1 MTIVSS
7 VLVTRLW
14 AVYDRDRRVLALIVT
29 AFLCIFIPTW
39 IISFRGFAHNLQ
51 QRDLDTLMYNYAYLG
66 MAKAMGQREVD
77 KVWPL
82 TRCFLPHYPS
92 QYPFVILASLCF
104 ESSVFTAMAYKMIQD
119 KKKTRLI
126 EAFYRD
132 HGDPIVD
139 GREEDPFAPE
149 GAAKLGNMD
158 SSAGVVSTIINFARL
173 EAMGGPGGDEPENF
187 SHVDRR
193 RHHGR
198 TRDQEA
204 AIPLDTV
211 ETLDH
216 GGTGVKLPKWST
228 GEEEKYGPSTS
239 GVQSFVAS
247 STSTPDSE
255 PSVDWTDLPAPRP
268 RRSGLEDHGRRRR
281 RTSLD
286 FNRRS
291 AGGHRG
297 SERPLEEVGE
307 RGRPKSMDERT
318 TAVVSQGGAYL
329 PSGRMSLQ
337 GSSAT
342 HLELDELTLAGSREP
357 GRPSPSRRSDERGE
371 EDPSSRIL
379 HGNSPRPQGRVHGS
393 RSSQSSTD
401 DSQNG
406 LGRPKPT
413 VAAAGA
419 G

>member
-1 MTIVSS
+1 MISS
-7 VLVTRLW
+7 AYFIGIKSMMCSHIILRLRS
-14 AVYDRDRRVLALIVT
+14 Y
-29 AFLCIFIPTW
+29 F
-39 IISFRGFAHNLQ
+39 S
-51 QRDLDTLMYNYAYLG
+51 
-66 MAKAMGQREVD
+66 
-77 KVWPL
+77 
-82 TRCFLPHYPS
+82 
-92 QYPFVILASLCF
+92 
-104 ESSVFTAMAYKMIQD
+104 
-119 KKKTRLI
+119 
-126 EAFYRD
+126 
-132 HGDPIVD
+132 HGDPVVD

-149 GAAKLGNMD
+149 GAAKLGNTN
-158 SSAGVVSTIINFARL
+158 SSDGVVSTIINFARL

-193 RHHGR
+193 HHHRR
-198 TRDQEA
+198 TRDQET
-204 AIPLDTV
+204 AIPLDTM

-216 GGTGVKLPKWST
+216 GGAGVKLQKWGT
-228 GEEEKYGPSTS
+228 GEEEKYSPSTS
-239 GVQSFVAS
+239 GVQSCVVS
-247 STSTPDSE
+247 STSVPDSE

-291 AGGHRG
+291 AGGDRA
-297 SERPLEEVGE
+297 SERPPEEAVGE
-307 RGRPKSMDERT
+307 RGRLKSMDERT
-318 TAVVSQGGAYL
+318 TAVVGQGGAYL

-342 HLELDELTLAGSREP
+342 HLEMDELTLAGSREP
-357 GRPSPSRRSDERGE
+357 GRPSPTRRSDERGE
-371 EDPSSRIL
+371 EDPPSRTQ
-379 HGNSPRPQGRVHGS
+379 HSNSPRPQGRVHGL

-406 LGRPKPT
+406 LGIPNPT

>member
-1 MTIVSS
+1 MISS
-7 VLVTRLW
+7 AYFIGIKSMMCSHIILRLRS
-14 AVYDRDRRVLALIVT
+14 Y
-29 AFLCIFIPTW
+29 F
-39 IISFRGFAHNLQ
+39 S
-51 QRDLDTLMYNYAYLG
+51 
-66 MAKAMGQREVD
+66 
-77 KVWPL
+77 
-82 TRCFLPHYPS
+82 
-92 QYPFVILASLCF
+92 
-104 ESSVFTAMAYKMIQD
+104 
-119 KKKTRLI
+119 
-126 EAFYRD
+126 
-132 HGDPIVD
+132 HGDPVID

-149 GAAKLGNMD
+149 GAAKLGNTD
-158 SSAGVVSTIINFARL
+158 SSEGVVSTIINFARL

-193 RHHGR
+193 RHRR

-216 GGTGVKLPKWST
+216 SRAGVKLQKWGT

-239 GVQSFVAS
+239 GVPSFVVSSAS
-247 STSTPDSE
+247 VPDSE

-268 RRSGLEDHGRRRR
+268 RRSGLEDHARRRR

-286 FNRRS
+286 INKRS
-291 AGGHRG
+291 AGGNRA

-307 RGRPKSMDERT
+307 RGRPKSMDEST
-318 TAVVSQGGAYL
+318 TAVVGQGAYL

-342 HLELDELTLAGSREP
+342 HLEIDELTLAGSREP
-357 GRPSPSRRSDERGE
+357 RRPSPSRRSDERGE
-371 EDPSSRIL
+371 EAPPSRIL
-379 HGNSPRPQGRVHGS
+379 HSNSPRPQGRAHGS

-413 VAAAGA
+413 VAGA
-419 G
+419 GTG